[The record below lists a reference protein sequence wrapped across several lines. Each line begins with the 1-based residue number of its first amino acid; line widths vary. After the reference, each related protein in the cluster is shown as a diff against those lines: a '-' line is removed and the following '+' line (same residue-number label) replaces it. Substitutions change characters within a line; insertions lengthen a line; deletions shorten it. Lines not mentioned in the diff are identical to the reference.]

1 MICSLLSKH
10 LNSENL
16 AGSFIMT
23 RNIKIDINTLLEA
36 FDLYEQGY
44 SFLNVI
50 KMLSLNINRR
60 LLSEKYQ
67 RYKLYGVNGLLPKT
81 KNNSYPP
88 SFKLQIINEYF
99 EKGISSVQLAIK
111 YNIPSDRTVRNWI
124 KRYTMG
130 KENKTYSPKP
140 EVYTMK
146 ARKTNLEERIEIV
159 KDYIESN
166 SDYKT
171 IADKY
176 SVTYGQVYNWVKKYK
191 NHGNAGLED
200 GRGKGKPQSTMTEDE
215 MKDAEI
221 KALKERNK
229 YLEMENEVLKK
240 RREFER
246 EMMNQKVN
254 NSRHTKRLKR

>member
-16 AGSFIMT
+16 IGSFIMT
-23 RNIKIDINTLLEA
+23 RKIKIDMDTLLEA
-36 FDLYEQGY
+36 FELYEEGY

-50 KMLSLNINRR
+50 KILSLNINHK
-60 LLSEKYQ
+60 LLGEKYQ

-81 KNNSYPP
+81 KNNSYSS
-88 SFKLQIINEYF
+88 SFKLQIVNEYF
-99 EKGISSVQLAIK
+99 NEGLSIAQLAIK
-111 YNIPSDRTVRNWI
+111 YNIPSGRTVRDWI
-124 KRYTMG
+124 IRYTMG

-159 KDYIESN
+159 KDYIKNN

-171 IADKY
+171 IAEKY

-191 NHGNAGLED
+191 AHGSVGLED
-200 GRGKGKPQSTMTEDE
+200 GRGKGKPQSIMTEDE
-215 MKDAEI
+215 IKDAEI

-240 RREFER
+240 RRELEG

-254 NSRHTKRLKR
+254 KSRRTKRFKH